1 MMAEFDEIRIPK
13 GLGMLSEGQ
22 NIQISALRAL
32 LNCCRHNILYVCF
45 PLTSSARALHTTAS
59 VHEAIGKLELTQGSI
74 QGV

>member
-22 NIQISALRAL
+22 NIKFSALRAL

-45 PLTSSARALHTTAS
+45 PTSSTRALHMTAS